1 VSVTAKRGK
10 VIIRFRKHQ
19 CTFDPDTASKTG
31 LALIN
36 AAKKA
41 AKQAKAFGKS

>member
-10 VIIRFRKHQ
+10 VVVRFRKHQ
-19 CTFDPDTASKTG
+19 CTFDPDTAIKTG
-31 LALIN
+31 LALLD

-41 AKQAKAFGKS
+41 AKQAKAFQES